1 MLWFHSLFTSS
12 LLPLEEKSLM
22 GEWGLQLDAVWLRV
36 PIISACACI
45 CFTLNALMQ
54 FIYCGWLGAPL
65 IGH

>member
-1 MLWFHSLFTSS
+1 MSWFYSLFTSS

-45 CFTLNALMQ
+45 CFT
-54 FIYCGWLGAPL
+54 
-65 IGH
+65 